1 MADPNRVALTV
12 RMRPD
17 DKAVFV
23 QAAGKSGLEPG
34 IAARTLLEMMAKRLR
49 EDDDFLEALLEVK
62 QAWRD
67 RDKAA

>member
-1 MADPNRVALTV
+1 MTDTNRVALTV

-34 IAARTLLEMMAKRLR
+34 IAARTLLELMAKRLR
-49 EDDDFLEALLEVK
+49 EDDDFLEALLEIK
-62 QAWRD
+62 QAWKNR
-67 RDKAA
+67 KVA

>member
-1 MADPNRVALTV
+1 MKPVRDAATLNESKRSDCIADSNRIARTA

-34 IAARTLLEMMAKRLR
+34 IAARTLLEMM
-49 EDDDFLEALLEVK
+49 VK
-62 QAWRD
+62 
-67 RDKAA
+67 